1 MIETLRNIFYG
12 ENWIIA
18 WVLIAL
24 PFLIAAALSIPGLI
38 KSMKKQK
45 KTKSGILFSVGTQ
58 GTGMSKH
65 VVKAVNK
72 DDKSK

>member
-18 WVLIAL
+18 WALIAL

-38 KSMKKQK
+38 KSMKQQK
-45 KTKSGILFSVGTQ
+45 KSSKKSNKLFTSGDR
-58 GTGMSKH
+58 
-65 VVKAVNK
+65 
-72 DDKSK
+72 DDR